1 MVEHE
6 NEDHLNKLYKLL
18 KNMEAPL
25 ARLVKMFKNNVEKI
39 GKTLIKEAK
48 TPMDFVNIVCKHYD
62 DYRKGFSLESPFFL
76 ILFITRKSVFF

>member
-39 GKTLIKEAK
+39 GKTRIKEAK

-62 DYRKGFSLESPFFL
+62 DYREGFSLLHRSDFF
-76 ILFITRKSVFF
+76 TQKSDF